1 MYVLLELQLLSG
13 VGCSYS
19 DVSPYFVNAFGSY
32 ERLDYGTGHEL
43 NFIAFLLCLSKV
55 GVLGRLSGMCLYVC
69 ERVHKSHTSEAL
81 TVCVCMCVGVPS
93 KRTNEH

>member
-1 MYVLLELQLLSG
+1 MYMCVCVCALLVELQLLSS

-43 NFIAFLLCLSKV
+43 NFIAFLFCLSKV
-55 GVLGRLSGMCLYVC
+55 RLS
-69 ERVHKSHTSEAL
+69 TID
-81 TVCVCMCVGVPS
+81 
-93 KRTNEH
+93 